1 MKQERT
7 FQGGCKRGTA
17 RICCRCAPCC
27 GAGRAAIN
35 RYHLHAGP
43 TAANP
48 PHAAAVG
55 EWDRQTDRR
64 TPYRC
69 IDAHYAGSANKTRW
83 PIVTVGAVD
92 VRAGD
97 DDAADDVV
105 LPEVDRPPGICGV
118 AGGTRRC
125 RQVAVDCGPCP
136 RYVQAQLTCGS
147 RQRQVV

>member
-7 FQGGCKRGTA
+7 FYGGCKRGTA
-17 RICCRCAPCC
+17 RICCC
-27 GAGRAAIN
+27 GAVLLRCRPCSNQSVSPTRRAHSSKPAARCCSGRM
-35 RYHLHAGP
+35 G
-43 TAANP
+43 
-48 PHAAAVG
+48 
-55 EWDRQTDRR
+55 QTDRR
-64 TPYRC
+64 MPYRC
-69 IDAHYAGSANKTRW
+69 IDAHYVGSANKTRW

-92 VRAGD
+92 VRTGD
-97 DDAADDVV
+97 DDGADDVV

-118 AGGTRRC
+118 AGSTRRC